1 MPSKLST
8 LSSLSLLLGCLLIT
22 HLQAPENSF
31 HYDDGHSLLRNPHI
45 RSLGNLT
52 AFFTDPQTFS
62 KNPEYAMYRPLV
74 LLTYAANYALVE
86 YNATGY
92 HFLNLILHCGLT
104 WSMLILSC
112 RLGLQRPVAT
122 LCALAFGLHHAGNR
136 ANQLRQQSV

>member
-1 MPSKLST
+1 MTIRYLPVLVIGVVA
-8 LSSLSLLLGCLLIT
+8 LV
-22 HLQAPENSF
+22 HLPGLESGF

-62 KNPEYAMYRPLV
+62 ENPEYAMYRPLV
-74 LLTYAANYALVE
+74 LLTYAANYALVA
-86 YNATGY
+86 YDANGY
-92 HFLNLILHCGLT
+92 HLLNLILHCGLT

-112 RLGLQRPVAT
+112 RLGLQRPVAA
-122 LCALAFGLHHAGNR
+122 LCALAIGLHHAGNR